1 MKRIK
6 KSFSLILAAVS
17 VLTLLTLTACNNSEE
32 SSNSSEQ
39 ANAPV
44 ISSVDD
50 VEISASAAP
59 ESTDTTVSDDPIVV
73 PDDPNNPAD
82 PDDPIV
88 DNSGLALPDNRAGR
102 MVKAALA
109 SGEWGALMLVEEDAI
124 AIVTGVDPAD
134 LDEFACVMPMI
145 SAVANEVYCL
155 KPKDGK
161 TDAVRTTLSNLIAAK
176 LEDHMMYPMVAAAWE
191 NAVLEEDDGYVYL
204 VVHPDN
210 AQAAA
215 DIMGATK

>member
-1 MKRIK
+1 MK
-6 KSFSLILAAVS
+6 KSFSLILAAAS
-17 VLTLLTLTACNNSEE
+17 VLTLLTLTACNNSGE

-39 ANAPV
+39 AGAPV
-44 ISSVDD
+44 ISSIDD
-50 VEISASAAP
+50 VESSAP
-59 ESTDTTVSDDPIVV
+59 ESTDTTVSDDPIIV
-73 PDDPNNPAD
+73 PDDPNNPAGS
-82 PDDPIV
+82 DDPIV

-109 SGEWGALMLVEEDAI
+109 SGEWGSLMLVEEDAI
-124 AIVTGVDPAD
+124 ATVTGVDPAD
-134 LDEFACVMPMI
+134 LDEFACVTPMI
-145 SAVANEVYCL
+145 SAVPNEVYCL

-191 NAVLEEDDGYVYL
+191 NAVLDEDGGYVYL

>member
-1 MKRIK
+1 MK
-6 KSFSLILAAVS
+6 KSFSLIFAAALVLA
-17 VLTLLTLTACNNSEE
+17 LTACNNSGE
-32 SSNSSEQ
+32 SSDAASATPASTIASVE
-39 ANAPV
+39 APE
-44 ISSVDD
+44 S
-50 VEISASAAP
+50 SAAP
-59 ESTDTTVSDDPIVV
+59 ESTDATVSDDPIIV

-82 PDDPIV
+82 PGGDPIV

-134 LDEFACVMPMI
+134 LDEFACVTPMI
-145 SAVANEVYCL
+145 SAVPNEIYCL

-191 NAVLEEDDGYVYL
+191 QAVVEEDGGYVYL

-210 AQAAA
+210 AQSAA
-215 DIMGATK
+215 DTMSATK

>member
-1 MKRIK
+1 MK
-6 KSFSLILAAVS
+6 KSFSLILAAALVF
-17 VLTLLTLTACNNSEE
+17 TLTACNNSGE
-32 SSNSSEQ
+32 SSDAASTTPAST
-39 ANAPV
+39 AAG
-44 ISSVDD
+44 
-50 VEISASAAP
+50 VESPESSAAP

-82 PDDPIV
+82 PDDPGSGGV

-134 LDEFACVMPMI
+134 LDEFACVTPMI
-145 SAVANEVYCL
+145 SAVPNEVYCL

-191 NAVLEEDDGYVYL
+191 EAVVEEDGGYVYL

-210 AQAAA
+210 AQSAA
-215 DIMGATK
+215 DTMGATK